1 MIYLL
6 FFVGLETVLI
16 TKLQKFRIS
25 ALLCFCSFRGICMN
39 FFLLVNSEIQM
50 EGVRIGDNII
60 HYFTDF
66 LFFASDP

>member
-1 MIYLL
+1 
-6 FFVGLETVLI
+6 
-16 TKLQKFRIS
+16 
-25 ALLCFCSFRGICMN
+25 MN

-66 LFFASDP
+66 LFFASDPW